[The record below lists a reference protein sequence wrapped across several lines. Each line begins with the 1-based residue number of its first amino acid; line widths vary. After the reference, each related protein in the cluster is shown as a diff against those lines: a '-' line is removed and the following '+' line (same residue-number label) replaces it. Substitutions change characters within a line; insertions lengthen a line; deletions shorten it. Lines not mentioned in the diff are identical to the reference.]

1 MLEKLFTQHAPAL
14 HRYLLRKKCSPS
26 LASDLVQDTFLRIA
40 QLESLE
46 RVLCAPSYLF
56 RVAHNLMIDHHR
68 RYGEKRYDNDPSA
81 FFATLV
87 DETSCPEEQALGALE
102 LEHLESLLERM
113 PPRTRDVFMLCRV
126 EGMTHKETA
135 RYLRISTS
143 SVQKHMAMALAR
155 IGRALEPGQEG

>member
-1 MLEKLFTQHAPAL
+1 MLEKLFNQHASAL

-40 QLESLE
+40 QLENVE
-46 RVLCAPSYLF
+46 RILCAPSYLF

-68 RYGEKRYDNDPSA
+68 RYGEKRFDKDASA
-81 FFATLV
+81 YFAALV
-87 DETSCPEEQALGALE
+87 DEASGPEEQAFDALALE
-102 LEHLESLLERM
+102 QLESLLERM
-113 PPRTRDVFMLCRV
+113 PERTRDIFMLCRV

-143 SVQKHMAMALAR
+143 SVQKHMATALAR
-155 IGRALEPGQEG
+155 IGKALDPDQEG

>member
-1 MLEKLFTQHAPAL
+1 MLEKLFTQHSSAL

-26 LASDLVQDTFLRIA
+26 LASDLVQETFLRIA
-40 QLESLE
+40 QMDNLESML
-46 RVLCAPSYLF
+46 RGPAYLF
-56 RVAHNLMIDHHR
+56 RIAHNLMIDHYR
-68 RYGEKRYDNDPSA
+68 RYGERRFDNDPAA
-81 FFATLV
+81 FFDTLV
-87 DETSCPEEQALGALE
+87 DETSRPEEQAIGTLE

-113 PPRTRDVFMLCRV
+113 PERTRDVFLLLRV

-155 IGRALEPGQEG
+155 IGKALDPGLED

>member
-14 HRYLLRKKCSPS
+14 HRYLLRKNVSCTRSEAR
-26 LASDLVQDTFLRIA
+26 LGEHFLRIA

-68 RYGEKRYDNDPSA
+68 RFGEKRYDNDPTA

-113 PPRTRDVFMLCRV
+113 PARTRDVFMLCRV

>member
-40 QLESLE
+40 QLENLE
-46 RVLCAPSYLF
+46 RILCAPSYLF

-68 RYGEKRYDNDPSA
+68 RYGEKRFDNDA
-81 FFATLV
+81 AAYFATLV
-87 DETSCPEEQALGALE
+87 DEASGPEELAFDALAME
-102 LEHLESLLERM
+102 QLESLLERM
-113 PPRTRDVFMLCRV
+113 PERTRDIFMLCRV

-155 IGRALEPGQEG
+155 IGKALDPDSED

>member
-1 MLEKLFTQHAPAL
+1 MLEKLFAQHASAL
-14 HRYLLRKKCSPS
+14 HRYLLRKNCSPS

-40 QLESLE
+40 QLDNLE
-46 RVLCAPSYLF
+46 RILSAPSYLF

-68 RYGEKRYDNDPSA
+68 RFGAKRFEKDASA
-81 FFATLV
+81 FFETLV
-87 DETSCPEEQALGALE
+87 DEASGPEELAFDALA

-113 PPRTRDVFMLCRV
+113 PERTRDVFLLCRV

-155 IGRALEPGQEG
+155 IGKALDPDQ

>member
-1 MLEKLFTQHAPAL
+1 MLEKLFNQHASAL

-40 QLESLE
+40 QLENVE
-46 RVLCAPSYLF
+46 RILYAPSYLF

-68 RYGEKRYDNDPSA
+68 RYGEKRFDKDASA
-81 FFATLV
+81 YFAALV
-87 DETSCPEEQALGALE
+87 DEASGPEEQAFDALALE
-102 LEHLESLLERM
+102 QLESLLERM
-113 PPRTRDVFMLCRV
+113 PERTRDIFMLCRV

-143 SVQKHMAMALAR
+143 SVQKHMATALAR
-155 IGRALEPGQEG
+155 IGKALDPDQEG